1 MRKKKK
7 RIPMKRTEDW
17 RRLYE
22 RSPKMKRVF
31 FSISAD
37 LSITEFFFTGTER
50 NSWNSNISNG
60 RGNYAVHQDNEGHQ
74 FVSET
79 IGRDLC
85 RYQIDLHQF
94 EKQCCFVSKKKLAYY
109 RVDCASSSS
118 TRSKK
123 KEKTRQAFVFKKHAQ
138 IIRITRS
145 SFRTR

>member
-1 MRKKKK
+1 MKMMRKKKK
-7 RIPMKRTEDW
+7 EFRWKERKTGAGFMNG
-17 RRLYE
+17 RRKWKE
-22 RSPKMKRVF
+22 FF

-94 EKQCCFVSKKKLAYY
+94 EKQCSFVSKKNSLTTESI
-109 RVDCASSSS
+109 VPHQVQLDQ
-118 TRSKK
+118 KK
-123 KEKTRQAFVFKKHAQ
+123 KKRLAKHLFLKN
-138 IIRITRS
+138 TLRS
-145 SFRTR
+145 LE